1 MWVYIKYNLHGGN
14 KMNYKDTIASI
25 KSIRD
30 YKEEEVSFQKLDQLK
45 DYFDKGKRLIE
56 DINIEVLLKNKS
68 DVYDNL
74 KDSAGYN
81 DRMIEAPHYM
91 IFMSEEK
98 DHYIENTG
106 YAAEDIMLKAWE
118 LGIGSCWI
126 TFKDGEDL
134 KKKLN
139 IDSDKKVTALISLG
153 FDDNKNK
160 VIYETAYEHNP
171 SKTDV
176 KIVEDNVS
184 DRLGIRD
191 VVFMKKWGENADPD
205 ELTNMGLLEA
215 FVSARRA
222 PSTKNRQPWRFIVD
236 GGIIVLALRSDSYAD
251 EYEEKIDT
259 GVIMLY
265 FEAIIDSTL
274 FDMKWNLGKTEKDYE
289 VPADYK
295 IVGYCIS

>member
-1 MWVYIKYNLHGGN
+1 
-14 KMNYKDTIASI
+14 MNYKDTIASI

-30 YKEEEVSFQKLDQLK
+30 YKKEEVSLQKLDQLK

-74 KDSAGYN
+74 KNSAGYN
-81 DRMIEAPHYM
+81 DIMIEAPHYM
-91 IFMSEEK
+91 IFLSEEK
-98 DHYIENTG
+98 DYYIENTG

-160 VIYETAYEHNP
+160 VIYETTYEHNP
-171 SKTDV
+171 TKTEV

-191 VVFMKKWGENADPD
+191 VVFMKKWGENADTD
-205 ELTNMGLLEA
+205 ELANMGLLEA
-215 FVSARRA
+215 FVNARRA

-236 GGIIVLALRSDSYAD
+236 DGTIVLAVRSDSYAD
-251 EYEEKIDT
+251 GYEEKIDT

-289 VPADYK
+289 VPNDYK

>member
-1 MWVYIKYNLHGGN
+1 
-14 KMNYKDTIASI
+14 MNYKDTIASI

-30 YKEEEVSFQKLDQLK
+30 YKKEEVSLQKLDQLK

-68 DVYDNL
+68 EVYEHL
-74 KDSAGYN
+74 KNGAGYN

-91 IFMSEEK
+91 IFLSEEK
-98 DHYIENTG
+98 DYYIENTG

-139 IDSDKKVTALISLG
+139 IESDKKVTALISLG

-160 VIYETAYEHNP
+160 VIYETVYEHNP
-171 SKTDV
+171 TKTEV
-176 KIVEDNVS
+176 KIIEDNVS

-236 GGIIVLALRSDSYAD
+236 DGTIVLALRSDSYAD
-251 EYEEKIDT
+251 EYEEKIDI

-274 FDMKWNLGKTEKDYE
+274 FDMKWNLGKTEKNYE
-289 VPADYK
+289 VPADYE
-295 IVGYCIS
+295 IIGYCIS

>member
-1 MWVYIKYNLHGGN
+1 
-14 KMNYKDTIASI
+14 MNYKDTIASI

-30 YKEEEVSFQKLDQLK
+30 YKKEEVSLQKLDQLK
-45 DYFDKGKRLIE
+45 DYFDKGKRLFE
-56 DINIEVLLKNKS
+56 DINIEVLLKNKNE
-68 DVYDNL
+68 VYDNL
-74 KDSAGYN
+74 KNSAGYN
-81 DRMIEAPHYM
+81 DLMIEAPHYM
-91 IFMSEEK
+91 IILSEEK

-139 IDSDKKVTALISLG
+139 IQSDKKVTALISLG

-160 VIYETAYEHNP
+160 VIYETVYEHNP
-171 SKTDV
+171 TKTEV
-176 KIVEDNVS
+176 KIIEDNVS

-236 GGIIVLALRSDSYAD
+236 DGTIVLALRSDSYAD
-251 EYEEKIDT
+251 NYEEKIDT

-274 FDMKWNLGKTEKDYE
+274 FDMKWKLGKTEKNYE
-289 VPADYK
+289 VPADYE

>member
-30 YKEEEVSFQKLDQLK
+30 YKKEEVSLQKLDQLK

-74 KDSAGYN
+74 KNSAGYN

-91 IFMSEEK
+91 IFLSEEK

-139 IDSDKKVTALISLG
+139 IESDKKVTALISLG

-160 VIYETAYEHNP
+160 VIYETVYEHNP
-171 SKTDV
+171 SKTEV
-176 KIVEDNVS
+176 KIIEDNVS
-184 DRLGIRD
+184 DRLGLRE
-191 VVFMKKWGENADPD
+191 VVFMKKWGENADTD

-236 GGIIVLALRSDSYAD
+236 GGTIVLALRSDSYAD
-251 EYEEKIDT
+251 GYEEKIDT

-274 FDMKWNLGKTEKDYE
+274 FDMKWNLGNTEKDYD

>member
-1 MWVYIKYNLHGGN
+1 
-14 KMNYKDTIASI
+14 MNYKDTIASI

-30 YKEEEVSFQKLDQLK
+30 YKKEEVSLQKLNQLK
-45 DYFDKGKRLIE
+45 DYFDKGKRLVE

-68 DVYDNL
+68 DVFEAL
-74 KDSAGYN
+74 KNSAGYN

-91 IFMSEEK
+91 IFLSEEK

-106 YAAEDIMLKAWE
+106 YAAQDIMLKAWE

-139 IDSDKKVTALISLG
+139 IQSDKKVTALISLG

-160 VIYETAYEHNP
+160 VIYETVYEHNP
-171 SKTDV
+171 SKTEV
-176 KIVEDNVS
+176 KIIEDNVS

-191 VVFMKKWGENADPD
+191 VVFMKKWGENADAD
-205 ELTNMGLLEA
+205 ELANMGLLEA

-236 GGIIVLALRSDSYAD
+236 NGTIVLALRSDSYAD
-251 EYEEKIDT
+251 EYEEKIDA

-274 FDMKWNLGKTEKDYE
+274 FDMKWNFGKSEKNYE
-289 VPADYK
+289 VPSEYE

>member
-1 MWVYIKYNLHGGN
+1 
-14 KMNYKDTIASI
+14 MNYKDTIASI

-30 YKEEEVSFQKLDQLK
+30 YKKEEVSLQKLDQLK
-45 DYFDKGKRLIE
+45 DYFDKGKRLFE

-91 IFMSEEK
+91 IFLSEEK

-139 IDSDKKVTALISLG
+139 IQSDKKVTALISLG

-160 VIYETAYEHNP
+160 VIYETVYEHNP
-171 SKTDV
+171 TKTEV
-176 KIVEDNVS
+176 KIIEDNVS

-236 GGIIVLALRSDSYAD
+236 GGTIVLALRSDSYAD
-251 EYEEKIDT
+251 GYEEKIDT

-274 FDMKWNLGKTEKDYE
+274 FDMKWNLGKTEKNYE

>member
-1 MWVYIKYNLHGGN
+1 MWVYIKYNLRGGN

-30 YKEEEVSFQKLDQLK
+30 YKKEEVSLQKLDQLK

-56 DINIEVLLKNKS
+56 DINIEILLKNKS
-68 DVYDNL
+68 DVYEQL

-81 DRMIEAPHYM
+81 DLMIEAPHYM
-91 IFMSEEK
+91 IFLSEEK

-139 IDSDKKVTALISLG
+139 IESDKKVTALISLG

-160 VIYETAYEHNP
+160 VIYETVYEHNP
-171 SKTDV
+171 SKTEV
-176 KIVEDNVS
+176 KIIEDNVS
-184 DRLGIRD
+184 DRLGLRE
-191 VVFMKKWGENADPD
+191 VVFMKKWGENVDTD

-236 GGIIVLALRSDSYAD
+236 GGTIVLALRSDSYAD
-251 EYEEKIDT
+251 VYEEKIDT

-274 FDMKWNLGKTEKDYE
+274 FDMKWNLGNTEKDYE

>member
-1 MWVYIKYNLHGGN
+1 
-14 KMNYKDTIASI
+14 MNYKDTIASI

-30 YKEEEVSFQKLDQLK
+30 YKKEEVSLQKLDQLK
-45 DYFDKGKRLIE
+45 DYFNKGKRLVE
-56 DINIEVLLKNKS
+56 DIDIEVLLKNKS
-68 DVYDNL
+68 DVYEQL

-81 DRMIEAPHYM
+81 DLMIEAPHYL
-91 IFMSEEK
+91 IFLSEEK
-98 DHYIENTG
+98 DYYIENTG

-126 TFKDGEDL
+126 TFKDGEEI
-134 KKKLN
+134 KKKLGIN
-139 IDSDKKVTALISLG
+139 SDKKVTALISLG

-160 VIYETAYEHNP
+160 VIYETVYEHNP
-171 SKTDV
+171 SKTEV
-176 KIVEDNVS
+176 KIIEDNVA

-191 VVFMKKWGENADPD
+191 VVFMNKWGNNADPD

-236 GGIIVLALRSDSYAD
+236 DGTIILAVRSDSYAD
-251 EYEEKIDT
+251 EYEEKIDAA
-259 GVIMLY
+259 VIMLY

>member
-1 MWVYIKYNLHGGN
+1 
-14 KMNYKDTIASI
+14 MNYKDTIASI

-30 YKEEEVSFQKLDQLK
+30 YKKEEVSLQKLDQLK
-45 DYFDKGKRLIE
+45 DYFDKGKRLVE

-68 DVYDNL
+68 EVYEAL
-74 KDSAGYN
+74 KNNAGYN
-81 DRMIEAPHYM
+81 DLMIEAPHYM
-91 IFMSEEK
+91 VFLSEEK

-139 IDSDKKVTALISLG
+139 IESDKKVTALISLG

-160 VIYETAYEHNP
+160 VIYETVYEHNP
-171 SKTDV
+171 SKTEV
-176 KIVEDNVS
+176 KIIEDNVS

-222 PSTKNRQPWRFIVD
+222 PSAKNRQPWRFIVD
-236 GGIIVLALRSDSYAD
+236 DGTIVLALRSDSYAD
-251 EYEEKIDT
+251 DYEEKIDT

-274 FDMKWNLGKTEKDYE
+274 FDMKWNLGKTEKNYE
-289 VPADYK
+289 VPADYE

>member
-1 MWVYIKYNLHGGN
+1 
-14 KMNYKDTIASI
+14 MNYKDTIASI
-25 KSIRD
+25 KSIRN
-30 YKEEEVSFQKLDQLK
+30 YKKEEVSLQKLDQLK
-45 DYFDKGKRLIE
+45 DYFNKGKRLVE
-56 DINIEVLLKNKS
+56 DIEIEVLLKNKS
-68 DVYDNL
+68 DVYEQL

-81 DRMIEAPHYM
+81 DLMIEAPHYL
-91 IFMSEEK
+91 IFLSEEK

-126 TFKDGEDL
+126 TFKDGEEI
-134 KKKLN
+134 KKKLSIN
-139 IDSDKKVTALISLG
+139 SDKKVTALISLG

-160 VIYETAYEHNP
+160 VIYETVYEHNP
-171 SKTDV
+171 TKTEV
-176 KIVEDNVS
+176 KIIEDNVA

-191 VVFMKKWGENADPD
+191 VVFMNKWGNNADPD

-236 GGIIVLALRSDSYAD
+236 DGTIILAVRSDSYAD
-251 EYEEKIDT
+251 EYEEKIDAA
-259 GVIMLY
+259 VIMLY

>member
-1 MWVYIKYNLHGGN
+1 
-14 KMNYKDTIASI
+14 MNYKDTIASI

-30 YKEEEVSFQKLDQLK
+30 YKKEEVSLQKLDQLK
-45 DYFDKGKRLIE
+45 DYFDKGKRLVE
-56 DINIEVLLKNKS
+56 DINIEVLLKNKNE
-68 DVYDNL
+68 VYDNL

-91 IFMSEEK
+91 IILSEEK

-139 IDSDKKVTALISLG
+139 IESDKKVTALISLG

-160 VIYETAYEHNP
+160 VIYETKYEHNP
-171 SKTDV
+171 SKTEV
-176 KIVEDNVS
+176 KIIEDNVS

-191 VVFMKKWGENADPD
+191 VVYMKKWGENADPD

-222 PSTKNRQPWRFIVD
+222 PSAKNRQPWRFIVD
-236 GGIIVLALRSDSYAD
+236 DGTIVLALRSDSYVD
-251 EYEEKIDT
+251 DYEEKIDT

-274 FDMKWNLGKTEKDYE
+274 FDMKWNLGKTEKNYE
-289 VPADYK
+289 VPADYE

>member
-1 MWVYIKYNLHGGN
+1 
-14 KMNYKDTIASI
+14 MNYKDTIASI

-30 YKEEEVSFQKLDQLK
+30 YKKEEVSLQKLDQLK
-45 DYFDKGKRLIE
+45 DYFNKGKRLVE
-56 DINIEVLLKNKS
+56 DIDIEVLLKNKS
-68 DVYDNL
+68 DVYEQL

-81 DRMIEAPHYM
+81 DLMIEAPHYL
-91 IFMSEEK
+91 IFLSEEK
-98 DHYIENTG
+98 DYYIENTG

-126 TFKDGEDL
+126 TFKDGEEI

-139 IDSDKKVTALISLG
+139 INSDKKVTALISLG

-160 VIYETAYEHNP
+160 VIYETVYEHNP
-171 SKTDV
+171 SKTEV
-176 KIVEDNVS
+176 KIIEDNVA

-191 VVFMKKWGENADPD
+191 VVFMNKWGNNADPD

-236 GGIIVLALRSDSYAD
+236 DGTIILAVRSDSYAD
-251 EYEEKIDT
+251 EYEEKIDAA
-259 GVIMLY
+259 VIMLY